1 MLNAIEVVAPSPAV
15 VSADTILVIDDNI
28 DIREALTEMFGFLL
42 PEMSVRTAANGHE
55 GVQLFQED
63 WQSISL
69 IMLDMNMPVMNG
81 EQTYKKLQQIAPD
94 VRVIVSSS
102 LSEDEA
108 RLRFKEQALPTF
120 LRKPYSSDTLLHIV
134 KTALAFV

>member
-1 MLNAIEVVAPSPAV
+1 MNTVEVAAGSQTVGAE
-15 VSADTILVIDDNI
+15 SAILVIDDDF
-28 DIREALTEMFGFLL
+28 DIREALTDIFGFLL

-55 GVQLFQED
+55 GVQLFQKD

-81 EQTYKKLQQIAPD
+81 EQTYEKLQQIAPD

-102 LSEDEA
+102 LSEAEA

-120 LRKPYSSDTLLHIV
+120 LRKPYSTDTLLHVV
-134 KTALAFV
+134 KTALAFA